1 MKFRALIFDFDGL
14 ILNTEVPEYKAWT
27 EIFRRHNATL
37 LLEDWVKVIGTT
49 PDAFNVIDHL
59 QAQVSGSLDIAEIHR
74 EKQSSFWSLMEQ
86 ETVMPGIEKIMTQA
100 RSAGMRMAI
109 ASSSPF
115 EWVDGHISR
124 LGIKDQFDFI
134 CTSED
139 VAKVKPE
146 PDLFLCAAK
155 RLQVD
160 PQDAV
165 VFEDSLNGVI
175 AAKKANMSCVAVP
188 HILTR
193 GLDLSSA
200 DLIINSL
207 ADYDL
212 QEILFQLNGKM

>member
-27 EIFRRHNATL
+27 EVYRRYNATL

-49 PDAFNVIDHL
+49 PDAFNVFDHL
-59 QAQVSGSLDIAEIHR
+59 QVQVSQPLDMTAIRKEQ
-74 EKQSSFWSLMEQ
+74 QSAFWSLMDQ
-86 ETVMPGIEKIMTQA
+86 ETVMPGVEKIMSQA
-100 RSAGMRMAI
+100 RSAGMSMGI
-109 ASSSPF
+109 ASSSPYD
-115 EWVDGHISR
+115 WVNGHISR
-124 LGIKDQFDFI
+124 LGIKEQFDYI
-134 CTSED
+134 CTAED

-155 RLQVD
+155 RLRVD

-193 GLDLSSA
+193 GLDLSKA

>member
-27 EIFRRHNATL
+27 EVYRRYNATL

-49 PDAFNVIDHL
+49 PDAFNVFDHL
-59 QAQVSGSLDIAEIHR
+59 QAQVSQPLDMTAIRR
-74 EKQSSFWSLMEQ
+74 EQQSTFWSLMDQ
-86 ETVMPGIEKIMTQA
+86 ESVMPGIEKIISQA
-100 RSAGMRMAI
+100 RSAGISMAI
-109 ASSSPF
+109 ASSSPYD
-115 EWVDGHISR
+115 WVNGHISK

-134 CTSED
+134 CTAED
-139 VAKVKPE
+139 VVKVKPE

-160 PQDAV
+160 PQSAV

-193 GLDLSSA
+193 GLDLSKA

-212 QEILFQLNGKM
+212 QEILFQLNGKI

>member
-27 EIFRRHNATL
+27 EVYRRYNATL

-59 QAQVSGSLDIAEIHR
+59 QGQVSTPLDMTAIRR
-74 EKQSSFWSLMEQ
+74 EQQSTFWSLMDK
-86 ETVMPGIEKIMTQA
+86 ETVMPGIEKIMSQA
-100 RSAGMRMAI
+100 RSAGMSLAI
-109 ASSSPF
+109 ASSSPYD
-115 EWVDGHISR
+115 WVDGHISR

-139 VAKVKPE
+139 VVKVKPE
-146 PDLFLCAAK
+146 PDLFFCAAK
-155 RLQVD
+155 RLRVD

-193 GLDLSSA
+193 GLDLSKA